1 MITALPRELGATPFT
16 RANPLARLTPA
27 LTLATVNA
35 ATLSAPIHLTTLAIT
50 ALALPLLA
58 LSVRQ
63 CWRLTWPLL
72 VATATLFI
80 VNTLAYPGSGIH
92 HADVVAGATTATRL
106 LAIALPG
113 LLVFATIDAVDLVD
127 ALVQQLRLSP
137 RFGYG
142 ALAALRLLPLLTSD
156 WQLQARAAR
165 ARGVSV
171 HGPVQRVR
179 QLFRRLLGL
188 LVTAVRRATRL
199 SVALDARGFDGAR
212 RASARPSSWTAQDW
226 GWCAGGLLAALA
238 AIAIPQLLT

>member
-1 MITALPRELGATPFT
+1 MITALPRDLGTTPFT

-35 ATLSAPIHLTTLAIT
+35 ATLSAPVHLTTLAIT

-58 LSVRQ
+58 LSGRQ

-72 VATATLFI
+72 VATATLFV

-92 HADVVAGATTATRL
+92 QADIVAGATTAMRL

-127 ALVQQLRLSP
+127 ALVQQLHLSP

-142 ALAALRLLPLLTSD
+142 ALAAFRLLPMLSSD
-156 WQLQARAAR
+156 WQLQGRAAR
-165 ARGVSV
+165 ARGVSDR
-171 HGPVQRVR
+171 GAIRRVR

-212 RASARPSSWTAQDW
+212 RASARPSSWTVLDW
-226 GWCAGGLLAALA
+226 GWCAGGLLAATA
-238 AIAIPQLLT
+238 TIAVPRLLS